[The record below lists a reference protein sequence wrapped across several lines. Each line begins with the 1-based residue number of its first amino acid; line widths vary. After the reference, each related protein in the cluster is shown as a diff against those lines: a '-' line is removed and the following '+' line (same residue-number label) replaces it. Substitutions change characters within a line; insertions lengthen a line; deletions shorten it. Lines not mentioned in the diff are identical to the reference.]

1 MANFKV
7 KSEAYVK
14 YMMTTW
20 QGEVT
25 INEKDIVYRYSE
37 DDNGATLFTL
47 EDEGWVESSLE
58 IEEHQIIWAAIMSW
72 GNPEEFG
79 GAGSEVDIEDDE
91 LEDYI

>member
-1 MANFKV
+1 MAKFTV

-25 INEKDIVYRYSE
+25 VNGKDITYRFSE
-37 DDNGATLFTL
+37 DDNGATFYTL

-58 IEEHQIIWAAIMSW
+58 IEEHQIIWAAIMAW
-72 GNPEEFG
+72 GSPEEFG
-79 GAGSEVDIEDDE
+79 SNDTEVEIDDEE